1 MNQIAARAKNVE
13 TIFHTKQLEHRP
25 HRTWPVQSDFAK
37 QYQVSVENFLEHL
50 LVLVHKD
57 SGQPAHRIEFL
68 ETRWRNVGI
77 APRNLR
83 LHGDHVLFILDYHK
97 S

>member
-1 MNQIAARAKNVE
+1 MNQIAARAENVE
-13 TIFHTKQLEHRP
+13 TIFHTEQLEYCP
-25 HRTWPVQSDFAK
+25 HRIWPVRSDFAK
-37 QYQVSVENFLEHL
+37 QYQVSIENFLEHL

-57 SGQPAHRIEFL
+57 SNQLAHRVEFL
-68 ETRWRNVGI
+68 ETRWRNMGI

-83 LHGDHVLFILDYHK
+83 LHSNYVLFILDYHK